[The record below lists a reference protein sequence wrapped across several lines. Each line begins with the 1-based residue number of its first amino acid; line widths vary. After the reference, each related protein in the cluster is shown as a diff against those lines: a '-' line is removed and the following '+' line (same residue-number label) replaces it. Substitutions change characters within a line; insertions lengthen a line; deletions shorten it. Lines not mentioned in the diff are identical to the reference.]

1 MNYLKIKTFK
11 LLIWLAHRV
20 GYKSKL
26 HLLRCPVCAA
36 PYFMIDSYLSFYLD
50 CATDLNPA
58 ATKMVLD
65 ISDAVI
71 ICRQCGEEIEIKDA
85 AVELIKLIVSSGS
98 NWVRL

>member
-1 MNYLKIKTFK
+1 MTMGTKTFK
-11 LLIWLAHRV
+11 LLIWLAQRA

-50 CATDLNPA
+50 CSTSLNPA
-58 ATKMVLD
+58 ATKMALD

-71 ICRQCGEEIEIKDA
+71 TCRQCGEEVEIKDA
-85 AVELIKLIVSSGS
+85 AVELVRLIVSLGS

>member
-1 MNYLKIKTFK
+1 MNTMRSQTFK
-11 LLIWLAHRV
+11 ILIWLAHRV

-26 HLLRCPVCAA
+26 HLLRCTVCAA
-36 PYFMIDSYLSFYLD
+36 PYFIIDSYLSFYLD

-58 ATKMVLD
+58 ATKMALD

-71 ICRQCGEEIEIKDA
+71 VCRQCGEEIEIKDA
-85 AVELIKLIVSSGS
+85 AVELIRLIVSSGS

>member
-1 MNYLKIKTFK
+1 MGTKTFK
-11 LLIWLAHRV
+11 LLIWLAQRV

-26 HLLRCPVCAA
+26 HMLRCPVCSA

-58 ATKMVLD
+58 ATKMALD

-71 ICRQCGEEIEIKDA
+71 ICRQCGEEVEIKDA
-85 AVELIKLIVSSGS
+85 AVELVRLIVSLGS

>member
-1 MNYLKIKTFK
+1 VNTIKITTFK
-11 LLIWLAHRV
+11 LLIWLAQRV

-36 PYFMIDSYLSFYLD
+36 PFFMIDSYLSFYLD

-58 ATKMVLD
+58 ATKMALD

-71 ICRQCGEEIEIKDA
+71 LCRQCGEEVEIKDA
-85 AVELIKLIVSSGS
+85 AVELVRLIVSSGS
-98 NWVRL
+98 SWVRL